1 MLNCCVPI
9 HFHSV
14 RKSVAKITIFETFK
28 SFEGVSVNILS
39 SFVFQIFQTIS
50 DINLWQSENFSINLM
65 VYHPRPPQS
74 MLRTFLPNP
83 VGMKIFLAQNT
94 TYKWHWIGFF
104 LDPLYKESI
113 QHWLW
118 GAGKN
123 NFWQNLNV
131 YLNENVFDDLI
142 FIYRMKIHFAK
153 DILSLI
159 VWKF

>member
-1 MLNCCVPI
+1 M
-9 HFHSV
+9 
-14 RKSVAKITIFETFK
+14 
-28 SFEGVSVNILS
+28 VSPYTDCSYYCHI
-39 SFVFQIFQTIS
+39 IS
-50 DINLWQSENFSINLM
+50 DINLCQSENFSINLMVYHPCLPHLM

-74 MLRTFLPNP
+74 MLRTFLLNP
-83 VGMKIFLAQNT
+83 FGMKIFLAQNT
-94 TYKWHWIGFF
+94 IYKWDWIGFF
-104 LDPLYKESI
+104 LDPSYKESI

-142 FIYRMKIHFAK
+142 FIYRMKIHFGK

-159 VWKF
+159 VWKIWKTKLDRMFTDTPANYLFQK